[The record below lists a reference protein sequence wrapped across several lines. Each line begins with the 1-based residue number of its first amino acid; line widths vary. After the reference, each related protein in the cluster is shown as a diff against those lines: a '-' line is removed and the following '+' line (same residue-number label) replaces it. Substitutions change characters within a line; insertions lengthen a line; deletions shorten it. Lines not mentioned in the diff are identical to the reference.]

1 MARGP
6 AGEAAFEFEGTRYTL
21 VFDFAAIAEFEDAT
35 DRSIV
40 DAFAELSS
48 TTKTPKVST
57 LVHLIVSGL
66 IKHHGAVDKDL
77 VAAMVGDVGV
87 MQALGISTTRSMP
100 VDDGDAADP
109 LVKAAKAPPKAGT
122 GTKSSGRGAKRAKA

>member
-21 VFDFAAIAEFEDAT
+21 VFDFAAIAEFEDVT

-48 TTKTPKVST
+48 LTKTPKIST
-57 LVHLIVSGL
+57 LVHLVAAGL
-66 IKHHGAVDKDL
+66 TSNHGAVDKNA
-77 VAAMVGDVGV
+77 VAQMVGDSGV
-87 MQALGISTTRSMP
+87 MQALGVSTNRSMP
-100 VDDGDAADP
+100 KDEADP
-109 LVKAAKAPPKAGT
+109 LAKAAKAPPKAGT
-122 GTKSSGRGAKRAKA
+122 GMKSSGRGAKRAKV